1 MPYFN
6 IVAETNQN
14 TVVTEYEPVKARSD
28 SYESEAA
35 LEKEFIRLLG
45 EQGYTYLPIHSE
57 DELIANLRERLEEL
71 NKYKFSDTEWE
82 RFLKNCIANPND
94 HIVEK
99 TAKIQEDYVQVLK
112 RDDSMTKNITLVDKK
127 NIHNNRLQV
136 INQYVLGKAEGAIY
150 DNRYDVT
157 ILVNG
162 LPLVHVELKRRGVA
176 IREAFNQIER
186 YQRDSFWAGSGLFEY
201 VQIFVISNGT
211 NTKYYSNSTR
221 SNAINE
227 AKNRGSKKG
236 KTSNSFEFTSFWAD
250 ANNRV
255 IPDLIDFT
263 KTFFAKHTLL
273 NILTKYCVFTSEN
286 MLMVMR
292 PYQITATERILNRIE
307 IAHNYK
313 KYGDIA
319 GGGYIWHTTG
329 SGKTLT
335 SFKTARLA
343 TQLPFIDKVL
353 FVVDR
358 KDLDY
363 QTMKEYDR
371 FEKGSANS
379 NSSTSVLERQLRDP
393 KAHII
398 ITTIQKLS
406 TFIKKN
412 KEHEIYTRQI
422 VIIFDECHRSQFG
435 DMHDAIV
442 KSFKQYYMFGFTG
455 TPIFPQNAG
464 VRTNSK
470 YFTTE
475 QTFGDQLHS
484 YTIVDAINDKNVLPF
499 RVDYIKTMDT
509 DADIDDEQLWDIDR
523 KKAFEAPERISLVA
537 NYILDHFDQKTYRG
551 DKTYVFNALTNISE
565 VASADRGKV
574 KEIKEKQRLSGFNS
588 IFAVASVPMAKLYYD
603 EFRKII
609 KKDLTKD
616 LKIAVIYSY
625 AANEEEIEGMLD
637 EENPEDTSALDQ
649 NSRDFLESAI
659 LEYNRM
665 FQTNYDTSSD
675 KFQNYYKDVSLRM
688 KNKELDLLIVV
699 NMFLTGFD
707 ATTLNTL
714 WVDKDLKMHGLIQA
728 FSRTNRI
735 LNSIKTFGN
744 IVCFR
749 NLQKRVDAAI
759 SLFGDKNAG
768 GIVLMQSFKN
778 YYYGYESVDGKPM
791 PGYVDLIEDLLTK
804 FPLSEPQ
811 IFGEQNQKDFISL
824 FGAIL
829 RMRNLLVSFDEFAKN
844 ELLAERDLQDY
855 LGRYQDLRDEWKRK
869 RENGE
874 STDIIDDIVFEIEL
888 IKQIEINIDYI
899 LMLVKKY
906 HDTHCEDKEVL
917 ITIIKAVDASPEL
930 RSKKQL
936 IEAFIA
942 GINDV
947 DDVMNEWNDFVYQK
961 READLEQIIQE
972 EKLKPEETRKFLEN
986 AFREGDVKTV
996 GTDIDKLMPPV
1007 SRFGGGN
1014 RAKKKQTII
1023 EKLRTFFE
1031 KYFGIG
1037 NRTFEKKPQ
1046 EVSEGHKVVRYD
1058 FSAKETPLMMVAED
1072 SAPYGEKKNDDK

>member
-14 TVVTEYEPVKARSD
+14 TVVTEYEPVRPHSD

-35 LEKEFIRLLG
+35 LEKEFIRMLG

-71 NKYKFSDTEWE
+71 NKYRFSDTEWD
-82 RFLKNCIANPND
+82 RFFKTCIANPND

-99 TAKIQEDYVQVLK
+99 TAKIQEDFVQVLK
-112 RDDSMTKNITLVDKK
+112 RDDNMTKNITLIDRK

-136 INQYVLGKAEGAIY
+136 INQYVIGQAEGATY

-221 SNAINE
+221 SNAIKD
-227 AKNRGSKKG
+227 ATNRSPKKG

-250 ANNRV
+250 VNNRP

-263 KTFFAKHTLL
+263 KTFFARHTLL
-273 NILTKYCVFTSEN
+273 NILTRYCVFTSEN

-343 TQLPFIDKVL
+343 TQLPFISKVL

-379 NSSTSVLERQLRDP
+379 NTSTKILEKQLRDP

-412 KEHEIYTRQI
+412 KDHEIYSREI

-435 DMHDAIV
+435 DMHDAVV
-442 KSFKQYYMFGFTG
+442 KCFQKYYMFGFTG
-455 TPIFPQNAG
+455 TPIFPANAG
-464 VRTNSK
+464 ARTNPK

-475 QTFGDQLHS
+475 QTFGDQLHT

-509 DADIDDEQLWDIDR
+509 DADIDDEQVWDIDR

-551 DKTYVFNALTNISE
+551 DKTYVYNTLTNISE

-574 KEIKEKQRLSGFNS
+574 EEIKQKQRLSGFNS

-603 EFRKII
+603 EFRKTI
-609 KKDLTKD
+609 KNDLTKD

-625 AANEEEIEGMLD
+625 AANEEEVDGILD
-637 EENPEDTSALDQ
+637 EENSEDTSALDQ
-649 NSRDFLESAI
+649 NDRDFLESAI
-659 LEYNRM
+659 QDYNMM
-665 FQTNYDTSSD
+665 FHTNYDTSGD

-714 WVDKDLKMHGLIQA
+714 WVDKNLRMHGLIQA

-768 GIVLMQSFKN
+768 GIVLMQSFKD

-791 PGYVDLIEDLLTK
+791 PGYVDMVEELTTK

-811 IFGEQNQKDFISL
+811 IVGEQNQKDFIAL

-829 RMRNLLVSFDEFAKN
+829 RMRNLLVSFDEFK
-844 ELLAERDLQDY
+844 EKECLSERDLQDY

-917 ITIIKAVDASPEL
+917 ITIRKAVDASPEL

-942 GINDV
+942 GVNDV
-947 DDVMNEWNDFVYQK
+947 EDVMNEWNDYVYQQ
-961 READLEQIIQE
+961 READLNQIIQD

-986 AFREGDVKTV
+986 AFREGEVKTV

-1023 EKLRTFFE
+1023 EKLKAFFE

-1037 NRTFEKKPQ
+1037 SMFKSNA
-1046 EVSEGHKVVRYD
+1046 EGR
-1058 FSAKETPLMMVAED
+1058 E
-1072 SAPYGEKKNDDK
+1072 